1 MNHLH
6 FKILWL
12 SVKIVQAVRDQIRN
26 AKACIELNMTRDV
39 KGEKRKKKKTTSLGM
54 AVIKGRLEKMW
65 ILFRRK

>member
-1 MNHLH
+1 MNHLR

-39 KGEKRKKKKTTSLGM
+39 KGEKRKK
-54 AVIKGRLEKMW
+54 
-65 ILFRRK
+65 RKLL